1 VKRLVDAKLALPSFT
16 LNEILMVAVN
26 EITVANGV
34 LAAAKA
40 SGEPLDPTK
49 LNLPLLKEAQDVLT
63 IDQWVVVNPE
73 GALWYRGLAM
83 LPDDP
88 TGGPFA
94 ALLQRYGAKRFVTG
108 HTPQQDRNINVRYG
122 GRAVLIDTGMLTSV
136 YKGRP
141 SALEIVGD
149 KLTAIYEDGR
159 VPLDVTPATGTKPP
173 FRAALLRGSPSAG
186 SPASSAP
193 W

>member
-1 VKRLVDAKLALPSFT
+1 
-16 LNEILMVAVN
+16 MAVN
-26 EITVANGV
+26 EITVANAL

-40 SGEPLDPTK
+40 SGEALDPAK
-49 LNLPLLKEAQDVLT
+49 LNLPLLKEAQDLLT
-63 IDQWVVVNPE
+63 IDQWVVVHPE
-73 GALWYRGLAM
+73 GALWYRGLAT

-108 HTPQQDRNINVRYG
+108 HTPQQDRNINLRYG
-122 GRAVLIDTGMLTSV
+122 GRVVLIDTGMLTSY

-141 SALEIVGD
+141 SALEIAGD

-159 VPLDVTPATGTKPP
+159 VDVTPATGTKPP
-173 FRAALLRGSPSAG
+173 FRAALPPGRYSAG
-186 SPASSAP
+186 SRASVRALVMSACECRTSP
-193 W
+193 VRASL

>member
-1 VKRLVDAKLALPSFT
+1 
-16 LNEILMVAVN
+16 MH
-26 EITVANGV
+26 
-34 LAAAKA
+34 
-40 SGEPLDPTK
+40 
-49 LNLPLLKEAQDVLT
+49 
-63 IDQWVVVNPE
+63 
-73 GALWYRGLAM
+73 RGLST

-88 TGGPFA
+88 AGGPFA

-108 HTPQQDRNINVRYG
+108 HTPQEGRSINVRYG
-122 GRAVLIDTGMLTSV
+122 GRAVLIDTGMLAIA

-159 VPLDVTPATGTKPP
+159 VPLDGGGTPKGVPYDWDLNHATVS
-173 FRAALLRGSPSAG
+173 RSPSSRPTVG
-186 SPASSAP
+186 